1 MSDSP
6 TVVPAVPST
15 RSGFVSI
22 VGRPNA
28 GKSTLLNALIGQKI
42 SITSRRPQTTRQNI
56 AGILSNEDAQLVF
69 LDTPGFQ
76 TQYRTG
82 LTKAMDRGF
91 KNALSEA
98 NVVLWLIDVTL
109 REHADADIFARLQAS
124 AATPVVMALNK
135 IDKID
140 NKNQVLAYMQSLDAA
155 YHPAAIVPISA
166 QNRLQLDTLVE
177 ALTPLLPQQEFLY
190 ARDDVTTASVRGLA
204 AEMIREKLF
213 RLLGQELPYSTAV
226 EIETFEEKP
235 ALTRIRAVILVDKP
249 GQKAIVIGKGG
260 EKLKEIGTAARKDIE
275 KLVGGKVFLELWVKV
290 KQSWADDRRT
300 LDRLGL
306 S

>member
-1 MSDSP
+1 MSAS
-6 TVVPAVPST
+6 PAVSNV
-15 RSGFVSI
+15 RSGFVAI

-28 GKSTLLNALIGQKI
+28 GKSTLLNALVGQKI

-56 AGILSNEDAQLVF
+56 AGILTNENAQLVF

-98 NVVLWLIDVTL
+98 NVVLWLIDVTA
-109 REHADADIFARLQAS
+109 REHADAEIFARLQGS
-124 AATPVVMALNK
+124 ATPVVIALNK

-140 NKNQVLAYMQSLDAA
+140 NKNQVLAYMQSLDSA
-155 YHPAAIVPISA
+155 YKPAAIVPISA
-166 QNRLQLDTLVE
+166 QNKLQLDTLVE
-177 ALTPLLPQQEFLY
+177 ALSPLLPQQEFLY
-190 ARDDVTTASVRGLA
+190 AKDDVTTTSVRGLA

-275 KLVGGKVFLELWVKV
+275 KLVDGKVFLELWVKV